1 MNPHRR
7 ALVKWLSLMP
17 GAALPVAGFCRSAPG
32 ARWVLAATS
41 APAALSA
48 TATAT
53 ATAAAAAGAST
64 TSARF
69 PTQRPSPDKRKF
81 TSHAVEQLITR
92 TKKKI
97 ADPELAWLFENCF
110 PNTLDTTVEVGRLDG
125 YEDTF
130 VVTGDIDAMWLRDS
144 SAQVW
149 PYVPLASADDGLRKL
164 FRGLIR
170 RQARCIAIDP
180 YANAFL
186 PDPRGKSSLEW
197 ALADQTDMRHGVAE
211 RKWEIDSL
219 CYPVRL
225 AHGYWQATGDREP
238 FDDAWRAATRL
249 IVATFREQQRKN
261 GKGPYQFQRTSPNPT
276 ESQFLHGYGQ
286 PSLPVG
292 MIHSMFRPSDDAT
305 LYPFNIP
312 ANLFAV
318 VTLRRLAQM
327 HGTFYGDE
335 AFAREAGELA
345 DEVEAAVQKH
355 GVLDDGQGD
364 YWAYET
370 DGYGNHLFM
379 DDANVPSL
387 LALPYLGATT
397 ADQRYQRTRD
407 RIWSAK
413 NPYFF
418 RGTAAEG
425 IGGPHEG
432 LRMIWPMSIMMKAF
446 TTDDVAEIRQCLHWL
461 KTTHA
466 GTGFMHEAFD
476 QDDPKQFTRSW
487 FAWANTLF
495 GELVVHLADK
505 HPDSLER

>member
-1 MNPHRR
+1 MSLVPSV
-7 ALVKWLSLMP
+7 ALVGGISASAF
-17 GAALPVAGFCRSAPG
+17 AAS
-32 ARWVLAATS
+32 
-41 APAALSA
+41 
-48 TATAT
+48 
-53 ATAAAAAGAST
+53 
-64 TSARF
+64 RF
-69 PTQRPSPDKRKF
+69 PSKRPPVGQRKF
-81 TSHAVEQLITR
+81 TSDAVEALIAA

-110 PNTLDTTVEVGRLDG
+110 PNTLDTTVEVGRVDG

-149 PYVPLASADDGLRKL
+149 PYLPLTPKDEALRKL

-186 PDPRGKSSLEW
+186 PDPRGKSKLEW
-197 ALADQTDMRHGVAE
+197 AQADQTDMLPGVAE

-225 AHGYWQATGDREP
+225 AHGYWQTTGDREP
-238 FDDAWRAATRL
+238 FDDAWRAATRR
-249 IVATFREQQRKN
+249 IVTTFREQQRKD
-261 GKGPYQFQRTSPNPT
+261 GPGPYHFQRQSPNPT

-286 PSLPVG
+286 PTRPVG
-292 MIHSMFRPSDDAT
+292 MIHQMFRPSDDAT
-305 LYPFNIP
+305 VYPFNIP
-312 ANLFAV
+312 GNLFAV

-327 HGTFYGDE
+327 HGSFYGDQ
-335 AFAREAGELA
+335 AFADECHALA
-345 DEVEAAVQKH
+345 DEIAAAVEQY
-355 GVLDDGQGD
+355 GVVKDPQGD
-364 YWAYET
+364 YWAYEV
-370 DGYGNHLFM
+370 DGYGNQLFM

-387 LALPYLGATT
+387 LALPYLESAPHD
-397 ADQRYQRTRD
+397 ARYQRTRD
-407 RIWSAK
+407 RVWSAH

-418 RGTAAEG
+418 KGSAAEG

-446 TTDDVAEIRQCLHWL
+446 TSTDVAEQRQCLHWL

-466 GTGFMHEAFD
+466 GSGFMHEAFD
-476 QDDPKQFTRSW
+476 QDDPKQFTRAW

-505 HPDSLER
+505 HPDSLRRV

>member
-1 MNPHRR
+1 VNPRR
-7 ALVKWLSLMP
+7 RNLIKWMSLVPSVALVGGISASAF
-17 GAALPVAGFCRSAPG
+17 AAS
-32 ARWVLAATS
+32 
-41 APAALSA
+41 
-48 TATAT
+48 
-53 ATAAAAAGAST
+53 
-64 TSARF
+64 RF
-69 PTQRPSPDKRKF
+69 PSKRPPVGQRKF
-81 TSHAVEQLITR
+81 TSDAVEALIAA

-149 PYVPLASADDGLRKL
+149 PYLPLAPKDEALRKL

-186 PDPRGKSSLEW
+186 PDPKGKSKLDW
-197 ALADQTDMRHGVAE
+197 AQADQTDMHPGVAE
-211 RKWEIDSL
+211 RKWEVDSL

-225 AHGYWQATGDREP
+225 AHGYWQTTGDREP
-238 FDDAWRAATRL
+238 FDDAWRAATRR
-249 IVATFREQQRKN
+249 IVTTFREQQRKD
-261 GKGPYQFQRTSPNPT
+261 GPGPYHFQRQSPNPT

-286 PSLPVG
+286 PTRPVG
-292 MIHSMFRPSDDAT
+292 MIHQMFRPSDDAT
-305 LYPFNIP
+305 VYPFNIP
-312 ANLFAV
+312 GNLFAV

-327 HGTFYGDE
+327 HGSFYGDQG
-335 AFAREAGELA
+335 FADECHALA
-345 DEVEAAVQKH
+345 DEIAAAVEQY
-355 GVLDDGQGD
+355 GVIKDPAGD
-364 YWAYET
+364 YWAYEV
-370 DGYGNHLFM
+370 DGYGNQLFM

-387 LALPYLGATT
+387 LALPYLESAPHD
-397 ADQRYQRTRD
+397 ARYRRTRD
-407 RIWSAK
+407 RVWSAQ

-418 RGTAAEG
+418 KGSAGEG

-432 LRMIWPMSIMMKAF
+432 LRMIWPMSMMMKAF
-446 TTDDVAEIRQCLHWL
+446 TTDDVAEQRQCLHWL

-476 QDDPKQFTRSW
+476 QDDPKQFTRVW

-505 HPDSLER
+505 HPDSLRRV

>member
-1 MNPHRR
+1 MNPSRR
-7 ALVKWLSLMP
+7 HLVKWLSLVP
-17 GAALPVAGFCRSAPG
+17 SAALLGGMS
-32 ARWVLAATS
+32 
-41 APAALSA
+41 LS
-48 TATAT
+48 
-53 ATAAAAAGAST
+53 AAAGP
-64 TSARF
+64 RF
-69 PTQRPSPDKRKF
+69 VTQRPPVGKRKF
-81 TSHAVEQLITR
+81 TSDAVEKLIAS

-110 PNTLDTTVEVGRLDG
+110 PNTLDTTVEIGRLDG

-149 PYVPLASADDGLRKL
+149 PYLPLTPKDEALRKL

-170 RQARCIAIDP
+170 RQARCISIDP

-186 PDPRGKSSLEW
+186 PDPRGKSKLEW
-197 ALADQTDMRHGVAE
+197 AQSDMTDMRPGVAE

-225 AHGYWQATGDREP
+225 AHGYWQTTGDREP
-238 FDDAWRAATRL
+238 FDENWRAATRL
-249 IVATFREQQRKN
+249 IVTTFREQQRKD
-261 GKGPYQFQRTSPNPT
+261 GTGPYHFQRPSPNPT

-286 PSLPVG
+286 PTRPVG
-292 MIHSMFRPSDDAT
+292 MIHAMFRPSDDAT

-312 ANLFAV
+312 GNLFAV

-327 HGTFYGDE
+327 HGTFYGDQG
-335 AFAREAGELA
+335 FASECNALA
-345 DEVEAAVQKH
+345 DEIAAAIEQH
-355 GVLDDGQGD
+355 GVIGDHGED
-364 YWAYET
+364 YWAYEV

-387 LALPYLGATT
+387 LALPYLECGPRDA
-397 ADQRYQRTRD
+397 RYARTRAKV
-407 RIWSAK
+407 WSAD

-418 RGTAAEG
+418 KGSAGEG

-446 TTDDVAEIRQCLHWL
+446 TTDDTAEIRQCLHGL

-505 HPDSLER
+505 HPDTLRRV

>member
-1 MNPHRR
+1 MNPSRR
-7 ALVKWLSLMP
+7 NLIKWLSLVPSVAMV
-17 GAALPVAGFCRSAPG
+17 GGISSSAFAASRF
-32 ARWVLAATS
+32 TS
-41 APAALSA
+41 
-48 TATAT
+48 
-53 ATAAAAAGAST
+53 
-64 TSARF
+64 
-69 PTQRPSPDKRKF
+69 QRPPVGKRKF
-81 TSHAVEQLITR
+81 TSPAVEALIAS

-149 PYVPLASADDGLRKL
+149 PYLPLASKDEALRKL

-170 RQARCIAIDP
+170 RQARCISIDP

-186 PDPRGKSSLEW
+186 PDPRGKSKLDW
-197 ALADQTDMRHGVAE
+197 AQADITDMHPGVAE

-238 FDDAWRAATRL
+238 FDDAWRASTRL
-249 IVATFREQQRKN
+249 IVKTFREQQRKD
-261 GKGPYQFQRTSPNPT
+261 GHGPYHFQRSSPKPT
-276 ESQFLHGYGQ
+276 ESQFLDGYGQ
-286 PSLPVG
+286 PTRPVG
-292 MIHSMFRPSDDAT
+292 MIHAMYRPSDDAT
-305 LYPFNIP
+305 VYPFNIP
-312 ANLFAV
+312 GNLFAV

-327 HGTFYGDE
+327 HGTFYGDQG
-335 AFAREAGELA
+335 FAAECNALA
-345 DEVEAAVQKH
+345 DEIATAIEQH
-355 GVLDDGQGD
+355 GVVKDPQGD
-364 YWAYET
+364 YWAYEV
-370 DGYGNHLFM
+370 DGFGNQLFM

-387 LALPYLGATT
+387 LALPYLETT
-397 ADQRYQRTRD
+397 ANDARYKRTRD
-407 RIWSAK
+407 RVWSPN

-418 RGTAAEG
+418 KGMAGEG
-425 IGGPHEG
+425 VGGPHEG

-446 TTDDVAEIRQCLHWL
+446 TTEDVAEQRQCLHWL

-476 QDDPKQFTRSW
+476 QDDPKQFTRVW

-505 HPDSLER
+505 HPDSLRRV

>member
-1 MNPHRR
+1 M
-7 ALVKWLSLMP
+7 VGGIS
-17 GAALPVAGFCRSAPG
+17 S
-32 ARWVLAATS
+32 
-41 APAALSA
+41 
-48 TATAT
+48 TAF
-53 ATAAAAAGAST
+53 GAS
-64 TSARF
+64 RF
-69 PTQRPSPDKRKF
+69 ASKRPPLAQRKF
-81 TSHAVEQLITR
+81 TSPAVEALIAQ

-149 PYVPLASADDGLRKL
+149 PYLPLASKDEALRKL

-186 PDPRGKSSLEW
+186 PDPKGKSKLDW
-197 ALADQTDMRHGVAE
+197 AQSDLTDMHPGVAE

-238 FDDAWRAATRL
+238 FDDAWRASTHL
-249 IVATFREQQRKN
+249 IVKTFREQQRKD
-261 GKGPYQFQRTSPNPT
+261 GPGPYHFQRPSPKPT
-276 ESQFLHGYGQ
+276 ESQFLDGHGQ
-286 PSLPVG
+286 PTRPVG
-292 MIHSMFRPSDDAT
+292 MIHAMFRPSDDAT
-305 LYPFNIP
+305 VYPFNIP
-312 ANLFAV
+312 GNLFAV

-327 HGTFYGDE
+327 HGTFYGDQG
-335 AFAREAGELA
+335 FAAECHALA
-345 DEVEAAVQKH
+345 DEIAAAVEQY
-355 GVLDDGQGD
+355 GVVKDPQGD
-364 YWAYET
+364 YWAYEV
-370 DGYGNHLFM
+370 DGFGNQLFM

-387 LALPYLGATT
+387 LALPYLETT
-397 ADQRYQRTRD
+397 SRDARYERTRN
-407 RIWSAK
+407 RVWSSN

-418 RGTAAEG
+418 KGTAGEG

-446 TTDDVAEIRQCLHWL
+446 TTDDVAEQRQCLHWL

-476 QDDPKQFTRSW
+476 QDDPKQFTRVW

-505 HPDSLER
+505 HPDALRRV

>member
-1 MNPHRR
+1 MNPSRR
-7 ALVKWLSLMP
+7 NLIKWLSLVP
-17 GAALPVAGFCRSAPG
+17 GAAAVGGVGTVAF
-32 ARWVLAATS
+32 AAS
-41 APAALSA
+41 
-48 TATAT
+48 
-53 ATAAAAAGAST
+53 
-64 TSARF
+64 RF
-69 PTQRPSPDKRKF
+69 PSKRPSVGKRKF
-81 TSHAVEQLITR
+81 TSEAVERLIAS

-149 PYVPLASADDGLRKL
+149 PYLPLAAKDEALRKL

-170 RQARCIAIDP
+170 RQSRCISIDP

-186 PDPRGKSSLEW
+186 PDPKGKSKLEW
-197 ALADQTDMRHGVAE
+197 AQADQTDMLPGVAE

-238 FDDAWRAATRL
+238 FDESWRAATRL
-249 IVATFREQQRKN
+249 IVTTFRTQQRKD
-261 GKGPYQFQRTSPNPT
+261 GTGPYHFQRQSPNPT

-286 PSLPVG
+286 PTRPVG
-292 MIHSMFRPSDDAT
+292 MIHAMFRPSDDAT

-312 ANLFAV
+312 GNLFAV

-327 HGTFYGDE
+327 HGTFFGDQ
-335 AFAREAGELA
+335 AFAGECHALA
-345 DEVEAAVQKH
+345 DEIAGAVEKYGTIRGEH
-355 GVLDDGQGD
+355 GD
-364 YWAYET
+364 YWAYEV
-370 DGYGNHLFM
+370 DGYGNQLFM

-387 LALPYLGATT
+387 LALPYLECTGRDA
-397 ADQRYQRTRD
+397 RYERTRAQV
-407 RIWSAK
+407 WSAA

-418 RGTAAEG
+418 KGSAGEG

-446 TTDDVAEIRQCLHWL
+446 TTDDTAEIRQCLHWL

-505 HPDSLER
+505 QPDSLRRV

>member
-1 MNPHRR
+1 MNPSRR
-7 ALVKWLSLMP
+7 SLIKWLSLVPSAAMVGGIST
-17 GAALPVAGFCRSAPG
+17 GAF
-32 ARWVLAATS
+32 AA
-41 APAALSA
+41 
-48 TATAT
+48 
-53 ATAAAAAGAST
+53 
-64 TSARF
+64 ARF
-69 PTQRPSPDKRKF
+69 PGKRPPVGQRKF
-81 TSHAVEQLITR
+81 TSPAVEALIAS

-149 PYVPLASADDGLRKL
+149 PYLPLVSKDEALRKL

-186 PDPRGKSSLEW
+186 PDPKAKSKLDW
-197 ALADQTDMRHGVAE
+197 AQADQTDMRPGVAE

-238 FDDAWRAATRL
+238 FDDTWRAATRS
-249 IVATFREQQRKN
+249 IVTTFREQQRKEN
-261 GKGPYQFQRTSPNPT
+261 PGPYHFQRPSPNPT

-286 PSLPVG
+286 PTRPVG
-292 MIHSMFRPSDDAT
+292 LIHQMFRPSDDAT
-305 LYPFNIP
+305 VYPFNIP
-312 ANLFAV
+312 GNLFAV

-327 HGTFYGDE
+327 HASFYGDQG
-335 AFAREAGELA
+335 FADECHALA
-345 DEVEAAVQKH
+345 DEVAAAVDQY
-355 GVLDDGQGD
+355 GVVRDPQGD
-364 YWAYET
+364 YWAYEV
-370 DGYGNHLFM
+370 DGYGNQLFM

-387 LALPYLGATT
+387 LALPYLESAPHD
-397 ADQRYQRTRD
+397 ARYQRTRD
-407 RIWSAK
+407 RVWSTH

-418 RGTAAEG
+418 KGSAAEG

-446 TTDDVAEIRQCLHWL
+446 TTDDVAEQRQCLHWL

-466 GTGFMHEAFD
+466 GTGFMHESFD
-476 QDDPKQFTRSW
+476 QDDPKQFTRVW

-505 HPDSLER
+505 HPDSLRRV

>member
-1 MNPHRR
+1 MNPRR
-7 ALVKWLSLMP
+7 RNLIKWMSLVPSVALVGGISANAF
-17 GAALPVAGFCRSAPG
+17 AAS
-32 ARWVLAATS
+32 
-41 APAALSA
+41 
-48 TATAT
+48 
-53 ATAAAAAGAST
+53 
-64 TSARF
+64 RF
-69 PTQRPSPDKRKF
+69 PSKRPPVGQRKF
-81 TSHAVEQLITR
+81 TSDAVEAVIAA

-149 PYVPLASADDGLRKL
+149 PYLPLAPKDEALRKL

-186 PDPRGKSSLEW
+186 PDPKGKSKLDW
-197 ALADQTDMRHGVAE
+197 AQADQTDMHPGVAE
-211 RKWEIDSL
+211 RKWEVDSL

-225 AHGYWQATGDREP
+225 AHGYWQTTGDREP
-238 FDDAWRAATRL
+238 FDDAWRAATRR
-249 IVATFREQQRKN
+249 IVTTFREQQRKD
-261 GKGPYQFQRTSPNPT
+261 GPGPYHFQRQSPNPT

-286 PSLPVG
+286 PTRPVG
-292 MIHSMFRPSDDAT
+292 MIHQMFRPSDDAT
-305 LYPFNIP
+305 VYPFNIP
-312 ANLFAV
+312 GNLFAV

-327 HGTFYGDE
+327 HGSFYGDQG
-335 AFAREAGELA
+335 FADECHALA
-345 DEVEAAVQKH
+345 DEIAAAVEQY
-355 GVLDDGQGD
+355 GVIKDPAGD
-364 YWAYET
+364 YWAYEV
-370 DGYGNHLFM
+370 DGYGNQLFM

-387 LALPYLGATT
+387 LALPYLESAPHD
-397 ADQRYQRTRD
+397 ARYRRTRD
-407 RIWSAK
+407 RVWSTH

-418 RGTAAEG
+418 KGSAGEG

-446 TTDDVAEIRQCLHWL
+446 TTDDVAEQRQCLHWL

-476 QDDPKQFTRSW
+476 QDDPKQFTRVW

-505 HPDSLER
+505 HPDSLRRV

>member
-1 MNPHRR
+1 VNPRR
-7 ALVKWLSLMP
+7 RNLIKWMSLVPSVAMI
-17 GAALPVAGFCRSAPG
+17 GGISASAFAAS
-32 ARWVLAATS
+32 
-41 APAALSA
+41 
-48 TATAT
+48 
-53 ATAAAAAGAST
+53 
-64 TSARF
+64 RF
-69 PTQRPSPDKRKF
+69 PGKRPAVGQRKF
-81 TSHAVEQLITR
+81 TSNAVEALIAS

-149 PYVPLASADDGLRKL
+149 PYLPLAPKDEALRKL

-186 PDPRGKSSLEW
+186 PDPRGKSKLDW
-197 ALADQTDMRHGVAE
+197 AQADQTDMHPGVAE

-225 AHGYWQATGDREP
+225 AHGYWQTTGDREP
-238 FDDAWRAATRL
+238 FDDAWRAATRR
-249 IVATFREQQRKN
+249 IVTTFREQQRKE
-261 GKGPYQFQRTSPNPT
+261 GSGPYHFQRQSPNPT
-276 ESQFLHGYGQ
+276 ESQFLKGYGQ
-286 PSLPVG
+286 PTRPVG
-292 MIHSMFRPSDDAT
+292 MIHQMFRPSDDAT
-305 LYPFNIP
+305 VYAFNIP
-312 ANLFAV
+312 GNLFAV

-327 HGTFYGDE
+327 HGSFYGDQV
-335 AFAREAGELA
+335 FADECHALA
-345 DEVEAAVQKH
+345 DEIAAAVEQY
-355 GVLDDGQGD
+355 GVIKDPAGD
-364 YWAYET
+364 YWAYEV
-370 DGYGNHLFM
+370 DGYGNQLFM

-387 LALPYLGATT
+387 LALPYLESAPHD
-397 ADQRYQRTRD
+397 ARYQRTRD
-407 RIWSAK
+407 RVWSAH

-418 RGTAAEG
+418 KGSAAEG
-425 IGGPHEG
+425 VGGPHEG

-446 TTDDVAEIRQCLHWL
+446 TTDDVAEQRQCLHWL

-476 QDDPKQFTRSW
+476 QDDPKQFTRVW

-505 HPDSLER
+505 HPDSLRRV

>member
-1 MNPHRR
+1 MNPSRR
-7 ALVKWLSLMP
+7 NLIKWMSLVPSVAMI
-17 GAALPVAGFCRSAPG
+17 GGISASAFAAS
-32 ARWVLAATS
+32 
-41 APAALSA
+41 
-48 TATAT
+48 
-53 ATAAAAAGAST
+53 
-64 TSARF
+64 RF
-69 PTQRPSPDKRKF
+69 PSKRPPVGQRKF
-81 TSHAVEQLITR
+81 TSDAVEALIAA

-97 ADPELAWLFENCF
+97 GDPELAWLFENCF
-110 PNTLDTTVEVGRLDG
+110 PNTLDTTVEVGRVDG

-149 PYVPLASADDGLRKL
+149 PYLPLTPKDEALRKL

-186 PDPRGKSSLEW
+186 PDPKGKSKLEW
-197 ALADQTDMRHGVAE
+197 AQADQTDMLPGVAE

-225 AHGYWQATGDREP
+225 AHGYWQTTGDREP
-238 FDDAWRAATRL
+238 FDDAWRAATRR
-249 IVATFREQQRKN
+249 IVTTFREQQRKD
-261 GKGPYQFQRTSPNPT
+261 GPGPYHFQRQSPNPT

-286 PSLPVG
+286 PTRPVG
-292 MIHSMFRPSDDAT
+292 MIHQMFRPSDDAT
-305 LYPFNIP
+305 VYPFNIP
-312 ANLFAV
+312 GNLFAV
-318 VTLRRLAQM
+318 VTLHRLAQM
-327 HGTFYGDE
+327 HGSFYGDQV
-335 AFAREAGELA
+335 FADECHALA
-345 DEVEAAVQKH
+345 DEIAAAVEQY
-355 GVLDDGQGD
+355 GVVKDPQGD
-364 YWAYET
+364 YWAYEV
-370 DGYGNHLFM
+370 DGYGNQLFM

-387 LALPYLGATT
+387 LALPYLESAPH
-397 ADQRYQRTRD
+397 DVRYQRTRD
-407 RIWSAK
+407 RVWSAH

-418 RGTAAEG
+418 KGSAAEG

-446 TTDDVAEIRQCLHWL
+446 TSTDMAEQRQCLHWL

-466 GTGFMHEAFD
+466 GSGFMHEAFD
-476 QDDPKQFTRSW
+476 QDDPKQFTRAW

-505 HPDSLER
+505 HPDSLRRV

>member
-1 MNPHRR
+1 MNPSRR
-7 ALVKWLSLMP
+7 NLLKWLSLAP
-17 GAALPVAGFCRSAPG
+17 GLAVAGGVGVASAAGSRFARKRPPVA
-32 ARWVLAATS
+32 
-41 APAALSA
+41 
-48 TATAT
+48 
-53 ATAAAAAGAST
+53 
-64 TSARF
+64 
-69 PTQRPSPDKRKF
+69 QRKF
-81 TSHAVEQLITR
+81 TSPAVEALIAS

-149 PYVPLASADDGLRKL
+149 PYLPLTPKDEALRKL

-170 RQARCIAIDP
+170 RQARCILIDP

-186 PDPRGKSSLEW
+186 PDPKGKSKLEW
-197 ALADQTDMRHGVAE
+197 AQTDATEMRPGVAE

-219 CYPVRL
+219 GYPVRL
-225 AHGYWQATGDREP
+225 AHGYWQTTGDREP
-238 FDDAWRAATRL
+238 FDDTWREATKL
-249 IVATFREQQRKN
+249 IVRTFREQQRKD
-261 GKGPYQFQRTSPNPT
+261 GPGPYHFERPSLRPTDTQFLGGYGNPT
-276 ESQFLHGYGQ
+276 R
-286 PSLPVG
+286 PVG
-292 MIHSMFRPSDDAT
+292 MIHAMFRPSDDST
-305 LYPFNIP
+305 IYPFNIP
-312 ANLFAV
+312 GNLFAV
-318 VTLRRLAQM
+318 VTLHRLAQM
-327 HGTFYGDE
+327 HGTLYGDA
-335 AFAREAGELA
+335 AFAAECNALA
-345 DEVEAAVQKH
+345 DEVQAAVEKY
-355 GVLDDGQGD
+355 GVVKGDDGD
-364 YWAYET
+364 FWAYEV
-370 DGYGNHLFM
+370 DGYGDQLVM

-387 LALPYLGATT
+387 LALPYLECTPRDA
-397 ADQRYQRTRD
+397 RYERTRATV
-407 RIWSAK
+407 WSAR

-418 RGTAAEG
+418 KGSAGEG

-476 QDDPKQFTRSW
+476 QDDPTKFTRSW

-505 HPDSLER
+505 HPDSLRRV

>member
-1 MNPHRR
+1 MSLVPSV
-7 ALVKWLSLMP
+7 ALVGGISANAF
-17 GAALPVAGFCRSAPG
+17 AAS
-32 ARWVLAATS
+32 
-41 APAALSA
+41 
-48 TATAT
+48 
-53 ATAAAAAGAST
+53 
-64 TSARF
+64 RF
-69 PTQRPSPDKRKF
+69 PSKRPPVGQRKF
-81 TSHAVEQLITR
+81 TSDAVEAVIAA

-149 PYVPLASADDGLRKL
+149 PYLPLAPKDEALRKL

-186 PDPRGKSSLEW
+186 PDPKGKSKLDW
-197 ALADQTDMRHGVAE
+197 AQADQTDMHPGVAE
-211 RKWEIDSL
+211 RKWEVDSL

-225 AHGYWQATGDREP
+225 AHGYWQTTGDREP
-238 FDDAWRAATRL
+238 FDDAWRAATRR
-249 IVATFREQQRKN
+249 IVTTFREQQRKD
-261 GKGPYQFQRTSPNPT
+261 GPGPYHFQRQSPNPT

-286 PSLPVG
+286 PTRPVG
-292 MIHSMFRPSDDAT
+292 MIHQMFRPSDDAT
-305 LYPFNIP
+305 VYPFNIP
-312 ANLFAV
+312 GNLFAV

-327 HGTFYGDE
+327 HGSFYGDQG
-335 AFAREAGELA
+335 FADECHALA
-345 DEVEAAVQKH
+345 DEIAAAVEQY
-355 GVLDDGQGD
+355 GVIKDPAGD
-364 YWAYET
+364 YWAYEV
-370 DGYGNHLFM
+370 DGYGNQLFM

-387 LALPYLGATT
+387 LALPYLESAPHD
-397 ADQRYQRTRD
+397 ARYRRTRD
-407 RIWSAK
+407 RVWSTH

-418 RGTAAEG
+418 KGSAGEG

-446 TTDDVAEIRQCLHWL
+446 TTDDVAEQRQCLHWL

-476 QDDPKQFTRSW
+476 QDDPKQFTRVW

-505 HPDSLER
+505 HPDSLRRV